1 MTGDQCT
8 LALDISEHL
17 FKLTTESLRLRSN
30 ETKRYQTLENLLAD
44 RIGLPCA
51 LEDHA
56 PETIR
61 EHLSA
66 VPTSGNIRIDLTI
79 TRSSADSLEAVK
91 CLISEGLGSEITLG
105 DTLSIM
111 LFHYVVGQKAARVL
125 QRMGLEGLQNRSVTA
140 MTNEDDDG
148 DDNVVPLR

>member
-1 MTGDQCT
+1 MTRDQCI

-17 FKLTTESLRLRSN
+17 FNLTTESLRLRSN
-30 ETKRYQTLENLLAD
+30 ETKRYQTLESLLSE
-44 RIGLPCA
+44 RIGLPCV

-66 VPTSGNIRIDLTI
+66 IPTTGDIRIDLTI
-79 TRSSADSLEAVK
+79 TKSSADSLDAVK
-91 CLISEGLGSEITLG
+91 QLISDGLGSEITLG
-105 DTLSIM
+105 DTLSVM

-125 QRMGLEGLQNRSVTA
+125 QRIGLDCSHDRTGMAAASKDATA
-140 MTNEDDDG
+140 
-148 DDNVVPLR
+148 DNVVPLR

>member
-1 MTGDQCT
+1 MTGDQCI

-30 ETKRYQTLENLLAD
+30 ETKRFQTLENLLAD
-44 RIGLPCA
+44 RMGLPCA
-51 LEDHA
+51 LEDHT

-66 VPTSGNIRIDLTI
+66 VPTPGDIRIDLTI

-105 DTLSIM
+105 DALSIM

-125 QRMGLEGLQNRSVTA
+125 QRIGLEKPQDRSGIAVIS
-140 MTNEDDDG
+140 EGDDA
-148 DDNVVPLR
+148 DNVVPLR

>member
-8 LALDISEHL
+8 LTLDISEH
-17 FKLTTESLRLRSN
+17 FFNLTTESLRLRSN
-30 ETKRYQTLENLLAD
+30 ETRCYQTLGNLVSD

-66 VPTSGNIRIDLTI
+66 IPTTGDIRIDLTI
-79 TRSSADSLEAVK
+79 TRSSADSLDAVK
-91 CLISEGLGSEITLG
+91 KLISEGLGSEISLG

-125 QRMGLEGLQNRSVTA
+125 ERLGLEGTDNPPRKSAISEELG
-140 MTNEDDDG
+140 NEKI
-148 DDNVVPLR
+148 VPLR

>member
-1 MTGDQCT
+1 MTGDQCI

-44 RIGLPCA
+44 RMDLPCV

-66 VPTSGNIRIDLTI
+66 VPTPGNIRIDLTI
-79 TRSSADSLEAVK
+79 TRSSADSLEAAK

-125 QRMGLEGLQNRSVTA
+125 QRMGLEGSRSRSGAAT
-140 MTNEDDDG
+140 TSEDDN

>member
-1 MTGDQCT
+1 MTGDQCI

-17 FKLTTESLRLRSN
+17 FNLTTESLRLRSN
-30 ETKRYQTLENLLAD
+30 ETKRYQTLETLLSD
-44 RIGLPCA
+44 RISLPCV

-66 VPTSGNIRIDLTI
+66 IPTTGDIRIDLTI
-79 TRSSADSLEAVK
+79 TKSSADSLDAVK
-91 CLISEGLGSEITLG
+91 QLLSDGLGSEITLG
-105 DTLSIM
+105 DTLSVM

-125 QRMGLEGLQNRSVTA
+125 QRIGLDSSHDDVGIAPTSKDTTA
-140 MTNEDDDG
+140 
-148 DDNVVPLR
+148 DNVVPLR

>member
-1 MTGDQCT
+1 MAGDQCI

-17 FKLTTESLRLRSN
+17 FHLTTESLRLRSN
-30 ETKRYQTLENLLAD
+30 EMKRYQTLEDLLSD
-44 RIGLPCA
+44 RVGVPCV

-66 VPTSGNIRIDLTI
+66 IPTNGDIRIDLTI
-79 TRSSADSLEAVK
+79 TKSSADSLDAVK
-91 CLISEGLGSEITLG
+91 QLISDRLGSDITLG

-125 QRMGLEGLQNRSVTA
+125 QRIGLECSHDRPGIAGASKDA
-140 MTNEDDDG
+140 PA
-148 DDNVVPLR
+148 DNIVPLR

>member
-1 MTGDQCT
+1 MTGEQCI
-8 LALDISEHL
+8 LPLDISEHL

-30 ETKRYQTLENLLAD
+30 ETMRYQTLENLLAD
-44 RIGLPCA
+44 RMDLCA

-66 VPTSGNIRIDLTI
+66 VPTPGNIRIDLTI
-79 TRSSADSLEAVK
+79 TRSSADSLEAAK

-125 QRMGLEGLQNRSVTA
+125 QRMGLEGSQNRSGTA
-140 MTNEDDDG
+140 PTNDDDNN
-148 DDNVVPLR
+148 NVVPLR

>member
-1 MTGDQCT
+1 MTRDQCI

-30 ETKRYQTLENLLAD
+30 ETKRYQTLESLLSE
-44 RIGLPCA
+44 RMGLPCV

-66 VPTSGNIRIDLTI
+66 IPTTGDIRIDLTI
-79 TRSSADSLEAVK
+79 TKSSADSLDAVK
-91 CLISEGLGSEITLG
+91 QLISDGLGSDITLG
-105 DTLSIM
+105 DTLSVL
-111 LFHYVVGQKAARVL
+111 LFHYVVGQKTARVL
-125 QRMGLEGLQNRSVTA
+125 QRIGLDCSHDGTGIAASKDATA
-140 MTNEDDDG
+140 
-148 DDNVVPLR
+148 DNVVPLR

>member
-1 MTGDQCT
+1 MTRDQCI

-17 FKLTTESLRLRSN
+17 FNLTTESLRLRSN
-30 ETKRYQTLENLLAD
+30 ETKRYQTLESLLSD
-44 RIGLPCA
+44 RMGLPCV

-66 VPTSGNIRIDLTI
+66 IPTTGDIRIDLTI
-79 TRSSADSLEAVK
+79 TKSSADSLDAVK
-91 CLISEGLGSEITLG
+91 QLISDGLGSEITLG
-105 DTLSIM
+105 DTLSVM

-125 QRMGLEGLQNRSVTA
+125 QRIGLECLHDRTGIGAASKEVPT
-140 MTNEDDDG
+140 
-148 DDNVVPLR
+148 DNVVPLR

>member
-1 MTGDQCT
+1 MTGDQCI

-17 FKLTTESLRLRSN
+17 FHLTTECLRLRSN
-30 ETKRYQTLENLLAD
+30 ETKRYQTLEGLLAD
-44 RIGLPCA
+44 RMGLPCV

-66 VPTSGNIRIDLTI
+66 IPTTGDIRIDLTI
-79 TRSSADSLEAVK
+79 TKSSADSLDAVK
-91 CLISEGLGSEITLG
+91 QLISDGLGSEITLG
-105 DTLSIM
+105 DTLSLM

-125 QRMGLEGLQNRSVTA
+125 QRIGLECSH
-140 MTNEDDDG
+140 DG
-148 DDNVVPLR
+148 PGIAAASKDAPADNVVPLR